1 MEKLKIQ
8 TDLSNLNILI
18 VEDGEEIK
26 EIINKTFQ
34 LTINSIVLANN
45 GIEAINMYNNKKPDI
60 ILTDLRMEKT
70 DGNELIKR
78 IRQKDK
84 KIPIIVVT
92 AYINDF
98 ILTNT
103 NDVEAFIDKPINS
116 INLIQTIDKC
126 LIKLKK
132 ESK

>member
-60 ILTDLRMEKT
+60 ILTDLRMEKM

-84 KIPIIVVT
+84 KIPIYGI
-92 AYINDF
+92 F
-98 ILTNT
+98 
-103 NDVEAFIDKPINS
+103 
-116 INLIQTIDKC
+116 
-126 LIKLKK
+126 LIKYTCFCLCLP
-132 ESK
+132 

>member
-8 TDLSNLNILI
+8 TDISNLNILI

-60 ILTDLRMEKT
+60 ILTDLRMEKMV
-70 DGNELIKR
+70 GNELIKR

-92 AYINDF
+92 AYKNDF

-103 NDVEAFIDKPINS
+103 NDIQAFVDKPINF

>member
-18 VEDGEEIK
+18 VEDSEEIK

>member
-103 NDVEAFIDKPINS
+103 NDVQSFIDKPINS

>member
-84 KIPIIVVT
+84 KIPIILVT

>member
-18 VEDGEEIK
+18 VEDSEEIK

-45 GIEAINMYNNKKPDI
+45 GIEAINMYNNKNPDI
-60 ILTDLRMEKT
+60 ILTDLRMEKM

-78 IRQKDK
+78 IRQKLET
-84 KIPIIVVT
+84 KIGFREVCT
-92 AYINDF
+92 
-98 ILTNT
+98 TNIHFYYMFYT
-103 NDVEAFIDKPINS
+103 NAHTTT
-116 INLIQTIDKC
+116 LG
-126 LIKLKK
+126 
-132 ESK
+132 

>member
-103 NDVEAFIDKPINS
+103 NDVQAFIDKPINS